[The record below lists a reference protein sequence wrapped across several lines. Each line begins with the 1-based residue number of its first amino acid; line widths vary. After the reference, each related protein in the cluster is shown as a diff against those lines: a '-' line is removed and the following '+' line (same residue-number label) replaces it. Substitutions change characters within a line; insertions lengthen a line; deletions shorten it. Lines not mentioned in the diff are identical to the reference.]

1 MFRGGGAT
9 KKKTE
14 VSVNEAAISSLFDTY
29 ADPDDS
35 DSMNMEGISKLSE
48 ELGIDPSSDVRI
60 LVLTWQ
66 LGATSKP
73 GNISRQEFLDGM
85 KKMKKDSFAGIM
97 ELLPTL
103 DPGFLERSQFRGEDV
118 QSYKKQYSCIVMLF
132 SAYTEFYKFVFQ
144 FSREG
149 THKTIGKLHLLL
161 LK

>member
-1 MFRGGGAT
+1 MFRGGGAA

-14 VSVNEAAISSLFDTY
+14 VNEAAICSLFDTY

-35 DSMNMEGISKLSE
+35 DSMSMEGISKLSE

-60 LVLTWQ
+60 LVLAWQ

-85 KKMKKDSFAGIM
+85 KKLKKDSFAGIM

-103 DPGFLERSQFRGEDV
+103 DPGFLERSQFRG
-118 QSYKKQYSCIVMLF
+118 KRAF
-132 SAYTEFYKFVFQ
+132 
-144 FSREG
+144 
-149 THKTIGKLHLLL
+149 
-161 LK
+161 